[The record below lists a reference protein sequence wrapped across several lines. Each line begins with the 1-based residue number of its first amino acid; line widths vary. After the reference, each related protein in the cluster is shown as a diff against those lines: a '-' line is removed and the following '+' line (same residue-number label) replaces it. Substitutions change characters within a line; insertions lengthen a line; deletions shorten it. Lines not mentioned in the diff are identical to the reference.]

1 MLSTTKQ
8 HIVSSLVSN
17 LRKTITRNK
26 MNYSGKLTKQM
37 SKCSISMLVL
47 VLGWAITAQAEI
59 ENITVECGNNKCFIL
74 CQPNIQSAED
84 LTAYVEQAHNRLAQA
99 DPLLQLDV
107 VVTFKNPIAFNDIDQ
122 FANGLTAIG
131 ISVRSFSVINGESI
145 IEYPYS
151 EDELDSTLTSD
162 SSSIAVSMKLTSDVT
177 VLNELTLNNNVLC
190 VDAGA
195 IELLEQYDNAMI
207 IVLEDLYD

>member
-1 MLSTTKQ
+1 
-8 HIVSSLVSN
+8 
-17 LRKTITRNK
+17 

-151 EDELDSTLTSD
+151 
-162 SSSIAVSMKLTSDVT
+162 
-177 VLNELTLNNNVLC
+177 
-190 VDAGA
+190 
-195 IELLEQYDNAMI
+195 
-207 IVLEDLYD
+207 